1 LPLQDNEYYAKA
13 AAKLALSPGSGG
25 AQLRVEAFGITD
37 KGLIRDNNEDAFSVD
52 VAAGLFFVAD
62 GMGGLDAGEV
72 ASGLALKTVARCLT
86 PGSEAPTEERPAHDA
101 PWWRACADRMER
113 AVSEANRA
121 VLAESRV
128 RFGPSGASGMGPT
141 LVGLSLCGQGA
152 VVANVG
158 DSRAYLYREGAVS
171 QLSEDHSL
179 VMAQVRQG
187 LLTLDEA
194 MRSPERHVIYRA
206 LGMGPEVEVD
216 VFPVAA
222 RPDDLFLLCSDGL
235 TDVVDEAALARILG
249 ADNRNGLHALCREL
263 VDEALR
269 KQSRDNVTVVLV
281 HVSDMD
287 FPG

>member
-1 LPLQDNEYYAKA
+1 MK
-13 AAKLALSPGSGG
+13 
-25 AQLRVEAFGITD
+25 VEAFGVTD
-37 KGLIRDNNEDAFSVD
+37 TGLIRDNNEDAFSVD
-52 VAAGLFFVAD
+52 VGAGYFFVAD

-72 ASGLALKTVARCLT
+72 ASGMALETVVRCLT
-86 PGSEAPTEERPAHDA
+86 PGDEAPTEERPAHDA
-101 PWWRACADRMER
+101 PWWQACADRLKR

-121 VLAESRV
+121 VLTESRV
-128 RFGPSGASGMGPT
+128 RLGPSGASGMGTT

-158 DSRAYLYREGAVS
+158 DSRAYLYRAGAVS

-216 VFPVAA
+216 IFPVAVQQG
-222 RPDDLFLLCSDGL
+222 DLFLLCSDGL
-235 TDVVDEAALARILG
+235 TDVVDEAALTRILG
-249 ADNRNGLHALCREL
+249 AGTNSGLHALCREL

-269 KQSRDNVTVVLV
+269 KQSRDNVTVILV
-281 HVSDMD
+281 HVSDVD
-287 FPG
+287 SPGQGIAKQSFGEN